1 MMYFVL
7 VLLSFL
13 PMLPAFV
20 NSRSTGGLRGLVAG
34 FCTLNALGMVM
45 FQMAY
50 DQGISYPVLTTIWCG
65 VFMILSLKTALKRV
79 DN

>member
-7 VLLSFL
+7 VLIAFL

-20 NSRSTGGLRGLVAG
+20 NSCSTGGLRGLVAG
-34 FCTLNALGMVM
+34 FCILNALGMVM

-50 DQGISYPVLTTIWCG
+50 EQGINYPFLTTVWCS
-65 VFMILSLKTALKRV
+65 VFMLLSLKTALKRV